1 MARAP
6 VFLCFVVV
14 SLCMVLSLL
23 IEELLPDMLL
33 PDMLLPRAVD
43 GPSGAGGALGFGA
56 FGETGAC

>member
-1 MARAP
+1 M
-6 VFLCFVVV
+6 VV